1 MAISIDTI
9 AGLDAKI
16 KSRLRA
22 VGVEDIEQLLA
33 RGATSE
39 GRAQLMSATGLS
51 EGEIQRLLDTASQIG
66 GASKVG
72 VYGAQAA
79 AEDYGARKVGVY
91 GESTPPP
98 EPARA
103 QPAPARTPA
112 PPPRTVVE
120 ERRGGFPWW
129 LLLLPLL
136 LLALLGLFWWLNQ
149 RQQVAT
155 TAPTPVPAARATV
168 APTVVATVAPTAVPT
183 IAPTALPAA
192 ALPEIK
198 PLSGGAAL
206 ALGATSII
214 EGKGKPG
221 AILELLDGDKVVGT
235 TTVDANGDWR
245 FSFTPT
251 TAGKRTL
258 SVREQGATTAAT
270 IDVTVEGAPP
280 AAAIPEIKPLSAGN
294 TLLLGAPIV
303 IEGKGTP
310 GKTVELLD
318 GDTVVGAATVNAN
331 GDWLFSYTPTAV
343 GARTLSVREQ
353 GATAAATVDVT
364 VEEAPTASVTG
375 VVAGVDPATLPPGA
389 VLRIQVADFT
399 GSGPAPLIAEQII
412 PLDGKAAP
420 FPFKFVYDPRR
431 VNPEKDYNVQGNIID
446 AAGKMIYTT
455 SKEFLVVTKGR
466 PSDVEVTMV
475 PAN

>member
-1 MAISIDTI
+1 MAISIDSI
-9 AGLDAKI
+9 AGLDPKI
-16 KSRLRA
+16 RSRLRA
-22 VGVEDIEQLLA
+22 VGIEDIEQLLA

-51 EGEIQRLLDTASQIG
+51 EAEIQKLLDAASQMG

-72 VYGAQAA
+72 VYGAQTTAD
-79 AEDYGARKVGVY
+79 DYGARKVGVY

-98 EPARA
+98 EPVRA
-103 QPAPARTPA
+103 QPTPVRTPA
-112 PPPRTVVE
+112 PQPRTVVE
-120 ERRGGFPWW
+120 EQRGFPWW

-183 IAPTALPAA
+183 IAPTAPPVAT
-192 ALPEIK
+192 LPEIK

-206 ALGATSII
+206 ALGTTSII

-221 AILELLDGDKVVGT
+221 AVLELLDGDTVVGT
-235 TTVDANGDWR
+235 TTVDANGNWR
-245 FSFTPT
+245 FSYTPT
-251 TAGKRTL
+251 TPGARTL
-258 SVREQGATTAAT
+258 SVREQGATTGAT

-294 TLLLGAPIV
+294 TLLLGAPAV

-310 GKTVELLD
+310 GKIVELLD
-318 GDTVVGAATVNAN
+318 GDTVVGTTTVDAN
-331 GDWLFSYTPTAV
+331 GNWLFAYTPTAA

-353 GATAAATVDVT
+353 GATTAATIDVT
-364 VEEAPTASVTG
+364 VEDAPTASVTG
-375 VVAGVDPATLPPGA
+375 VVAGIDPATLPPGA
-389 VLRIQVADFT
+389 VLRIQMADFT

-420 FPFKFVYDPRR
+420 FPFKFIYDPRR

-446 AAGKMIYTT
+446 ASGKMIYTT
-455 SKEFLVVTKGR
+455 NKEFLVVTKGR
-466 PSDVEVTMV
+466 PGDVEVTMV
-475 PAN
+475 PAS

>member
-22 VGVEDIEQLLA
+22 VGIEDIEQLLA
-33 RGATSE
+33 RGATPE

-51 EGEIQRLLDTASQIG
+51 EAETLKLLDAASQMG

-72 VYGAQAA
+72 VYGAQTTAD
-79 AEDYGARKVGVY
+79 DYGARKVGVY

-98 EPARA
+98 EPVRP
-103 QPAPARTPA
+103 QPIPARTPA
-112 PPPRTVVE
+112 PPPTTVVE

-155 TAPTPVPAARATV
+155 TAPTPVPATRATV
-168 APTVVATVAPTAVPT
+168 AATVVATTVPT
-183 IAPTALPAA
+183 VAPAA
-192 ALPEIK
+192 AIPQIK
-198 PLSGGAAL
+198 PLSAGGAL
-206 ALGATSII
+206 LLGAATVI
-214 EGKGKPG
+214 EGKGTPG
-221 AILELLDGDKVVGT
+221 AIVELLDGDTVVGT
-235 TTVDANGDWR
+235 TTVDPNGDWR
-245 FSFTPT
+245 FSYTPT

-270 IDVTVEGAPP
+270 LDVTVE
-280 AAAIPEIKPLSAGN
+280 
-294 TLLLGAPIV
+294 
-303 IEGKGTP
+303 
-310 GKTVELLD
+310 
-318 GDTVVGAATVNAN
+318 
-331 GDWLFSYTPTAV
+331 
-343 GARTLSVREQ
+343 
-353 GATAAATVDVT
+353 DV
-364 VEEAPTASVTG
+364 PTASVTG

-389 VLRIQVADFT
+389 LLRIQVADFT
-399 GSGPAPLIAEQII
+399 PNGPSPLIAEQVI

-431 VNPEKDYNVQGNIID
+431 VNPEKDYNVQGNIVD

-466 PSDVEVTMV
+466 PSDVEVTVV
-475 PAN
+475 PAS